1 MRTVPGVV
9 AVAGG
14 IENRQFFD
22 KSLVSA
28 GKIMFLCP
36 NLGLFTH

>member
-1 MRTVPGVV
+1 MRTVWGVV

-22 KSLVSA
+22 IMRQTA
-28 GKIMFLCP
+28 RKIIFLCP
-36 NLGLFTH
+36 KLGLFTH